1 MANGSPFVVSHSPLK
16 MTLNDNRYLLSGGID
31 PLALMEKYGS
41 PVYVYDTAIIERQY
55 KRMATAFDVPSLRI
69 NYACKANTNIN
80 ILKLLNGMGVG
91 LDAVSTQEI
100 ELGIR
105 SGFKPEDIV
114 FTPSC
119 ATLDDLKE
127 VLELGVRINIDSI
140 SLLEQFGHEHPEVP
154 VGIRLNPHILA
165 GGNSKISTG
174 HIDSKF
180 GISIHQLPHL
190 LRVVEATGL
199 KIEGLHMH
207 SGSDILDANSFLLG
221 ADVLLNTA
229 SNFPDLEYIDFGSG
243 FKVPYKEDDI
253 ETDIEEVGEFIS
265 ERFRNF
271 CKEYGRDLTLIF
283 EPGKFLVSQSGYF
296 FVKVSVVK
304 PTPSTVFLGVDSGL
318 NHLIRPMFYGS
329 YHHIVNVSRPAGK
342 PRIYTVVGY
351 ICETDT
357 FGTNRKIADVQE
369 GDVLCMMNAGAYSFS
384 MASNYNS
391 RFRPAEVLVHK
402 GQDFLIRKRETMED
416 ILRNQVEVFW
426 EGVTIGK

>member
-1 MANGSPFVVSHSPLK
+1 MNL
-16 MTLNDNRYLLSGGID
+16 TDNRYLLSGGVD
-31 PLALMEKYGS
+31 PLALVEKYGS
-41 PVYVYDTAIIERQY
+41 PLYVYDTAIIERQY
-55 KRMATAFDVPSLRI
+55 KRMAEAFDVPRLKI
-69 NYACKANTNIN
+69 NYACKANTNVN
-80 ILKLLNGMGVG
+80 IMGFLAKQGAG
-91 LDAVSTQEI
+91 LDAVSPQEI
-100 ELGIR
+100 ELGLK
-105 SGFKPEDIV
+105 SGFKAEDII

-119 ATLDDLKE
+119 AN
-127 VLELGVRINIDSI
+127 LEDVKAVIDQGIRVNIDSI
-140 SLLEQFGHEHPEVP
+140 SLLEQFGHEYPNSA
-154 VGIRLNPHILA
+154 VGIRINPHILA

-180 GISIHQLPHL
+180 GISIHQLPHVL
-190 LRVVEATGL
+190 KVVEATGL

-207 SGSDILDANSFLLG
+207 SGSDIYDATSFLLG

-229 SNFPDLEYIDFGSG
+229 ENFPHLEYIDLGSG

-253 ETDIEEVGEFIS
+253 ETDIEEVGARIS

-271 CKEYGRDLTLIF
+271 CSEYGRDLTLIF

-296 FVKVSVVK
+296 FAKVSVVK

-329 YHHIVNVSRPAGK
+329 YHHIVNISRPTGK

-357 FGTNRKIADVQE
+357 FGSNRKIADTQE
-369 GDVLCMMNAGAYSFS
+369 GDILCMMNAGAYSFS

-391 RFRPAEVLVHK
+391 RFRPAEVMVHNGK
-402 GQDFLIRKRETMED
+402 DYLIRKRETMDD
-416 ILRNQVEVFW
+416 ILRNQVEIKW
-426 EGVTIGK
+426 EEQMV